1 MEWEDVGYGQRRGC
15 RPSVG
20 RQVQNKIYF
29 GRHTKTK
36 VIDKAYL
43 SFEKA
48 LAEKLGWKHHDLVH
62 FQVAKGHQ
70 SIRLVR
76 HKDLGNQLQLPDK
89 NSRSR
94 ARICI
99 PVRLIEVLLA
109 WFPSFKTDPSFPSN
123 LLCEIVVNIDRHE
136 MICSGFQLDK

>member
-1 MEWEDVGYGQRRGC
+1 MEWEDVGYGQRRGG

-20 RQVQNKIYF
+20 GQVQNKIYF
-29 GRHTKTK
+29 GRHAKTK

-43 SFEKA
+43 SFERA

-76 HKDLGNQLQLPDK
+76 HTDLGHQLQLLDR
-89 NSRSR
+89 NSRYR
-94 ARICI
+94 ARVCI

-109 WFPSFKTDPSFPSN
+109 WFPSFRTDPGSSN
-123 LLCEIVVNIDRHE
+123 SLLCEIVLNIDRHE
-136 MICSGFQLDK
+136 MICSDFQLDK

>member
-1 MEWEDVGYGQRRGC
+1 MEWEDVDYGQRRG
-15 RPSVG
+15 RRTVAG
-20 RQVQNKIYF
+20 KHVQNKIYF

-48 LAEKLGWKHHDLVH
+48 LAEKLGWKHHDRVH

-70 SIRLVR
+70 CIRLVR
-76 HKDLGNQLQLPDK
+76 HKDLGNQLQLNDT
-89 NSRSR
+89 NSRTR

-99 PVRLIEVLLA
+99 PVRLIDKLLA
-109 WFPSFKTDPSFPSN
+109 WFPSFQTDQGFKSN
-123 LLCEIVVNIDRHE
+123 LFCEIVVNLDRHE
-136 MICSGFQLDK
+136 MICSNFEI